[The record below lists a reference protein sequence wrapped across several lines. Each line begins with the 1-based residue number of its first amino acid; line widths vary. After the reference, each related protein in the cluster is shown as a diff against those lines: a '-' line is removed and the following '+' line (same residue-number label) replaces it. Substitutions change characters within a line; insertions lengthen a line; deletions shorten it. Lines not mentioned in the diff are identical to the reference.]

1 MKILVFTEG
10 TITVH
15 SHAAGHSREEIIQQ
29 SLNRD
34 TNGLGADI
42 EDYKNYI
49 LLGNPVEKLQSWKN
63 QGAEIIY
70 MTSRTELEEINQVRE
85 TLEKYNL
92 PDRQN
97 LFFRQN
103 GESYSQAA
111 ERIMPDILIEDD
123 CESIGGVEEM
133 TYTHIR
139 EDLKPKIKH
148 IVIKEFEG
156 IDHLPD
162 RLEELGR
169 L

>member
-1 MKILVFTEG
+1 
-10 TITVH
+10 
-15 SHAAGHSREEIIQQ
+15 
-29 SLNRD
+29 
-34 TNGLGADI
+34 
-42 EDYKNYI
+42 
-49 LLGNPVEKLQSWKN
+49 
-63 QGAEIIY
+63 